1 MFGNLQ
7 IHSQSLPMV
16 QFERFT
22 LSNGL
27 KVLVHE
33 DPHTAY
39 AVVNVLYNVGA
50 RDEDPDKT
58 GFAHLFEHLM
68 FGGSR
73 HIPDYDQEVQ
83 IAGGEN
89 NAFTSNDITDYFIK
103 LPAANIETALWLE
116 SDRMLE
122 LNFSEKSLDV
132 QRKVVCEEFKEH
144 YLNKPYGDV
153 WKIIREMA
161 YQVHPYRW
169 MTIGRELSH
178 IEQARLEDVKAF
190 FYRHYRPNQA
200 ILVVAGGIRY
210 QQVKPLI
217 EKWFGDIPPG
227 EPYHRQLPQEPVQ
240 QEKRILTVYRDV
252 PADALY
258 MAFPMCGRTDP
269 AYYATELLA
278 QMLGDGESSR
288 LHQQLVKEKKYFS
301 HIHAYVLG
309 SADPGLLVIEGKL
322 LPDVSAELAE
332 NAVWTIIRDV
342 QETKIPEQELQKA
355 KNRLESLFAF
365 EENSLMDRAINL
377 AYFEWLG
384 NAQWINEEMHRFEA
398 VTADEVQQVAATV
411 MQQQKANVLYYL
423 SQSHHK
429 TDVPASVANH
439 AVA

>member
-1 MFGNLQ
+1 M
-7 IHSQSLPMV
+7 I

-33 DPHTAY
+33 DAHTAH

-73 HIPDYDQEVQ
+73 HIPNYDEEVQ
-83 IAGGEN
+83 RAGGEN
-89 NAFTSNDITDYFIK
+89 NAFTSNDITDYYIK

-122 LNFSEKSLDV
+122 LNFNEKSLDV

-153 WKIIREMA
+153 WQIIREMA
-161 YQVHPYRW
+161 YRVHPYRW
-169 MTIGRELSH
+169 MTIGKELSH

-200 ILVVAGGIRY
+200 ILVIAGGVSM
-210 QQVKPLI
+210 QEVQPLV
-217 EKWFGDIPPG
+217 EKWFGDIPAG
-227 EPYHRQLPQEPVQ
+227 EPYHRQLPQEPIQ
-240 QEKRILTVYRDV
+240 QQKRMQTVYRDV

-288 LHQQLVKEKKYFS
+288 LHQQLVKQKQYFS
-301 HIHAYVLG
+301 HIHAYVLE
-309 SADPGLLVIEGKL
+309 SADPGLLAIEGKL
-322 LPDVSAELAE
+322 LPGIAAEQAE
-332 NAVWTIIRDV
+332 EAIWKIIEEIQV
-342 QETKIPEQELQKA
+342 NGIPEQELQKA

-365 EENSLMDRAINL
+365 EENSLMARAINL

-384 NAQWINEEMHRFEA
+384 NAAWINEEMQRFEKVNSDA
-398 VTADEVQQVAATV
+398 VQQIATTV
-411 MQQQKANVLYYL
+411 LQQQRANVLYYL
-423 SQSHHK
+423 SRALHK
-429 TDVPASVANH
+429 SPTGASAEISVA
-439 AVA
+439 ARS

>member
-1 MFGNLQ
+1 
-7 IHSQSLPMV
+7 MV

-27 KVLVHE
+27 RVLVHE

-68 FGGSR
+68 FGGSK

-83 IAGGEN
+83 MAGGEN

-103 LPAANIETALWLE
+103 LPAVNIETALWLE

-132 QRKVVCEEFKEH
+132 QRKVVSEEFKEH

-153 WKIIREMA
+153 WKIIRELA

-169 MTIGRELSH
+169 MTIGKELSH

-210 QQVKPLI
+210 QEVKPLI

-227 EPYHRQLPQEPVQ
+227 EPYDRRLPQEPAQ
-240 QEKRILTVYRDV
+240 QEKRMLTVYRDV

-258 MAFPMCGRTDP
+258 LAFPMCGRTEP

-288 LHQQLVKEKKYFS
+288 LHQQLVKDKKYFS

-322 LPDVSAELAE
+322 LPNVSVDLAE
-332 NAVWTIIRDV
+332 NAVWAIIRDI
-342 QETKIPEQELQKA
+342 QETRIPEQELQKA

-384 NAQWINEEMHRFEA
+384 NAQWMNEEIHRFEM
-398 VTADEVQQVAATV
+398 VTAEEVKQVAATV
-411 MQQQKANVLYYL
+411 LQPHKANVLHYL
-423 SQSHHK
+423 SQSLHK
-429 TDVPASVANH
+429 TDVAASKRSH
-439 AVA
+439 AVAGS